1 MCLGVPAR
9 IIAIADAR
17 RMIALADILGERR
30 EVNLSC
36 IAEPDDALS
45 DQVGQWVLVH
55 LGFALSRVDE
65 ADARVTLDLLRQVDE
80 AEAGRGHLK
89 ASLLA

>member
-9 IIAIADAR
+9 IIAIVDAV
-17 RMIALADILGERR
+17 RMLAVADILGERR

-36 IAEPDDALS
+36 IVEPGEALS
-45 DQVGQWVLVH
+45 DQIGQWVLVH
-55 LGFALSRVDE
+55 LGFALSRVEE
-65 ADARVTLDLLRQVDE
+65 ADARITLDLLRQVDE

>member
-9 IIAIADAR
+9 IIAIVDAV
-17 RMIALADILGERR
+17 RMLAVADILGERR

-36 IAEPDDALS
+36 IVEPGEALS
-45 DQVGQWVLVH
+45 DQIGQWVLVH
-55 LGFALSRVDE
+55 LGFALSRVEE
-65 ADARVTLDLLRQVDE
+65 AVARITLDLLRQVDE

>member
-1 MCLGVPAR
+1 MCLGVPAK

-17 RMIALADILGERR
+17 RMLAVADILGERR
-30 EVNLSC
+30 EINLSC
-36 IAEPDDALS
+36 IAEAGDDMNG
-45 DQVGQWVLVH
+45 QIGQWVLVH
-55 LGFALSRVDE
+55 LGFALSRVEE

>member
-9 IIAIADAR
+9 IITIADAG
-17 RMIALADILGERR
+17 RMLAVAEILGESR

-36 IAEPDDALS
+36 IAEPGSPLS
-45 DQVGQWVLVH
+45 NEIGQWVLVH
-55 LGFALSRVDE
+55 MGFALSRVEE
-65 ADARVTLDLLRQVDE
+65 ADAQVTLDLLRQVDE

>member
-9 IIAIADAR
+9 IIAIADAV
-17 RMIALADILGERR
+17 RMLAIADILGERR

-36 IAEPDDALS
+36 IVEPGEALS

-55 LGFALSRVDE
+55 LGFALSRVEE
-65 ADARVTLDLLRQVDE
+65 ADARITLDLLRQVDE

>member
-9 IIAIADAR
+9 IIAIADAG
-17 RMIALADILGERR
+17 RMLAVADILGERR
-30 EVNLSC
+30 EINLSG
-36 IAEPDDALS
+36 ITDPGEDLS
-45 DQVGQWVLVH
+45 DQIGQWVLVH

-65 ADARVTLDLLRQVDE
+65 ADARITLDLLRQVNE
-80 AEAGRGHLK
+80 AEAGRGHLR

>member
-9 IIAIADAR
+9 IVAIADAG
-17 RMIALADILGERR
+17 RMLAVADILGERR
-30 EVNLSC
+30 EVDLSC
-36 IAEPDDALS
+36 IAEQDKPLS
-45 DQVGQWVLVH
+45 DQIGQWVLVH
-55 LGFALSRVDE
+55 MGFALSHVEE
-65 ADARVTLDLLRQVDE
+65 ADARVTLDLLRQIDE

>member
-17 RMIALADILGERR
+17 RMLAAVDILGERR

-36 IAEPDDALS
+36 ITEPGDALT
-45 DQVGQWVLVH
+45 DLIGQWVLVH
-55 LGFALSRVDE
+55 LGFALSRIEE

>member
-9 IIAIADAR
+9 IIAIADAA
-17 RMIALADILGERR
+17 RMLAVADILGERR

-36 IAEPDDALS
+36 IVEPGEALS
-45 DQVGQWVLVH
+45 DQVGRWVLVH
-55 LGFALSRVDE
+55 LGFALSRVEE
-65 ADARVTLDLLRQVDE
+65 ADARITLDLLRQVDE

>member
-9 IIAIADAR
+9 IIAIADAV
-17 RMIALADILGERR
+17 RMLAVADILGERR

-36 IAEPDDALS
+36 IVEPGEALS

-55 LGFALSRVDE
+55 LGFALSRVEE
-65 ADARVTLDLLRQVDE
+65 ADARITLDLLRQVDE